1 MKTNA
6 RKRIYID
13 RRSILFSIILIVFLE
28 PPFFSMLPLYSRI
41 DIAFDY
47 ARLILSVI
55 LAFCLA
61 INRHFYSESKRQI
74 LLFML
79 IFMIPVL
86 SAILNGGDSIT
97 MLSQMLFYFVPVL
110 YVPFYFRDDIYRMFS
125 LLCGYLTIL
134 CIINLI
140 TQLQFPDGLYL
151 SYNKETFRY
160 TRYWLLGGEN
170 HVVCFALPLLFLS
183 ILFSKESNKKSYI
196 LSAIIAVIN
205 VLLSG
210 SATGILGCVV
220 FVLISAAGTF
230 TYKINRNSKLFKVE
244 TLLLLIV
251 IFVFIVLFMT
261 SSGIVQMI
269 ALYFGKDPTL
279 SNRTIVWEDAI
290 EAIIKKPILGY
301 GDSFSAYAGNSV
313 SAGHEHDYYLHLLFR
328 GGVVLLG
335 AFWALLLNVKNNLNK
350 VKNTIF
356 YYVFSSFMFS
366 FLLIL
371 ITEVYGETQFLIPF
385 YMILFASPFFSMK
398 RIV

>member
-41 DIAFDY
+41 DTAFDY

-61 INRHFYSESKRQI
+61 INRYFYSESKRQI

-140 TQLQFPDGLYL
+140 TQIQFPDGLYVN
-151 SYNKETFRY
+151 YNT
-160 TRYWLLGGEN
+160 
-170 HVVCFALPLLFLS
+170 
-183 ILFSKESNKKSYI
+183 
-196 LSAIIAVIN
+196 
-205 VLLSG
+205 
-210 SATGILGCVV
+210 
-220 FVLISAAGTF
+220 
-230 TYKINRNSKLFKVE
+230 
-244 TLLLLIV
+244 
-251 IFVFIVLFMT
+251 
-261 SSGIVQMI
+261 
-269 ALYFGKDPTL
+269 
-279 SNRTIVWEDAI
+279 
-290 EAIIKKPILGY
+290 
-301 GDSFSAYAGNSV
+301 
-313 SAGHEHDYYLHLLFR
+313 
-328 GGVVLLG
+328 
-335 AFWALLLNVKNNLNK
+335 
-350 VKNTIF
+350 
-356 YYVFSSFMFS
+356 
-366 FLLIL
+366 
-371 ITEVYGETQFLIPF
+371 
-385 YMILFASPFFSMK
+385 
-398 RIV
+398 